1 VEKVRAIALLSGG
14 LDSTLSAKIVMKEG
28 IEVIGV
34 HFYTGFSVIERKRL
48 LGCFKETIFS
58 KTIQQLQIPLEII
71 DISEGYLDVV
81 LNPKYGYG
89 ANANPCLDCKIY
101 MFKKAKELLEE
112 FNAKFIVTG
121 EVLGQRPMSQ
131 QRHQLMIIEKETGLK
146 GLILRPLSQKL
157 LPETIPEKEGWVK
170 RENLYDIRGRSRK
183 VQMKLAEELGIKE
196 YPQPAG
202 GCCFLTEETYGR
214 RFFDYLKYNAKERF
228 TRKEAM
234 LLAFGRHFRISEK
247 TKAIVGRN
255 EKENRVLQQ
264 LSEGKMMCYPKDMKG
279 PVMLLDQSADDDE
292 LKKACGILARYCK
305 KGEEKVLIKV
315 LSKEGEKEI
324 LIEPL
329 EDKEIETMRI

>member
-1 VEKVRAIALLSGG
+1 MEKVRAIALLSGG

-101 MFKKAKELLEE
+101 MFKKAKELLKE

-183 VQMKLAEELGIKE
+183 VQMKLAEEFGIKE

-214 RFFDYLKYNAKERF
+214 RFFDYLKYNAKEKF

-315 LSKEGEKEI
+315 LSKEGEKEV

-329 EDKEIETMRI
+329 ENKEIETMRI

>member
-28 IEVIGV
+28 IEVIGI
-34 HFYTGFSVIERKRL
+34 HFYTGFSVIERRRL
-48 LGCFKETIFS
+48 MGRFQETIFS
-58 KTIQQLQIPLEII
+58 KTIQQLQVPLEII

-101 MFKKAKELLEE
+101 MFKKAKEILEE
-112 FNAKFIVTG
+112 FDAKFIVTG

-157 LPETIPEKEGWVK
+157 LPETIPEKERWVK
-170 RENLYDIRGRSRK
+170 RENLYDISGRSRK
-183 VQMKLAEELGIKE
+183 VQMKLADELGIKE

-214 RFFDYLKYNAKERF
+214 RFFDYFKNNPKDRF
-228 TRKEAM
+228 TRKEAL

-255 EKENRVLQQ
+255 EIENKVLQE
-264 LSEGKMMCYPKDMKG
+264 LSNGKIICYPEDMKG
-279 PVMLLDQSADDDE
+279 PVMLLDQSADEDE

-305 KGEEKVLIKV
+305 KVEEKVLMKV
-315 LSKEGEKEI
+315 IQGGKEEK
-324 LIEPL
+324 LFVEPL
-329 EDKEIETMRI
+329 EDKEIEDMRI